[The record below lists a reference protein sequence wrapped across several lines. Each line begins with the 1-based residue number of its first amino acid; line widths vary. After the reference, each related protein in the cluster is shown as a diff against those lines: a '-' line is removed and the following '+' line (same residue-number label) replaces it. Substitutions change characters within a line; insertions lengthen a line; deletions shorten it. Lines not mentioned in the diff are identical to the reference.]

1 MLSSSRPT
9 LTHTYPCHTPRALAL
24 GNIWP
29 RFLFTLFIACAAIER
44 DIIMIILPR
53 APVFLHCSS
62 SERSIHLH
70 PWPRAARA
78 ARVRLR
84 RRRRRAPQGRNPG
97 IPRELMWFRPGPA
110 ARRPVCCVYARCS
123 LCVWR
128 RRRLLPSLNAH

>member
-9 LTHTYPCHTPRALAL
+9 HTHTYPCHTPRALAL

-70 PWPRAARA
+70 PWPRRTCAPPTPPPPRA
-78 ARVRLR
+78 ARSQPRHPPGTRVVLVRPAPMLPAGR
-84 RRRRRAPQGRNPG
+84 CAACTRA
-97 IPRELMWFRPGPA
+97 A
-110 ARRPVCCVYARCS
+110 HYVCGGAGVYC
-123 LCVWR
+123 
-128 RRRLLPSLNAH
+128 PP